1 MRPPREPAGGNSPID
16 GLNLDRCYPGDANGS
31 PTEMIAHYI
40 ETELL
45 PQCDA
50 VIDVH
55 SGGGSLR
62 YVPSTH
68 IRRSPDFARASALME
83 TFNAPYSWVFE
94 GARETLGR

>member
-1 MRPPREPAGGNSPID
+1 M
-16 GLNLDRCYPGDANGS
+16 
-31 PTEMIAHYI
+31 
-40 ETELL
+40 LL

-68 IRRSPDFARASALME
+68 IRRSPDPARFARASALMAA
-83 TFNAPYSWVFE
+83 FNAPYSWVFE
-94 GARETLGR
+94 FAEVARHGVLQRRGRRATGVARPQRKTLENDIFT